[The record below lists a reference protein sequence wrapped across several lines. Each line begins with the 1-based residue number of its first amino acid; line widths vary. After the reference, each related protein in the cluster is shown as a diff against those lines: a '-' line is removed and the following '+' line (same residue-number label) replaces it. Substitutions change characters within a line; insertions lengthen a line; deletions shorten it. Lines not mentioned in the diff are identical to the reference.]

1 METQSKYS
9 KLLSFSVEKK
19 LATPDVDS
27 FRKNNLHEEFQ
38 NSMTLLSHMPEG
50 TNSIPTFWATIGSN
64 YQLKESIFWINTS
77 IKGINL
83 IQSRV
88 SAQLFQHITTHLMQ
102 LMLDVEFWPP
112 NLPNLFNQITQ
123 STQPFD
129 TKISSSAIIN
139 LLSWY

>member
-50 TNSIPTFWATIGSN
+50 TNSIPTF
-64 YQLKESIFWINTS
+64 
-77 IKGINL
+77 
-83 IQSRV
+83 
-88 SAQLFQHITTHLMQ
+88 
-102 LMLDVEFWPP
+102 
-112 NLPNLFNQITQ
+112 
-123 STQPFD
+123 
-129 TKISSSAIIN
+129 
-139 LLSWY
+139 